1 MKNRIS
7 TTPNLSEGSKLH
19 MDALAAGTEHFSLW
33 QRNVIDEFKPLS
45 TEEIKAKLAET
56 AFPFAVLMENFVG
69 DFNFSSVV
77 RTFNGINGK
86 ELFYIGDKR
95 FDKRGAQGTHIY
107 TDVKFLS
114 TIDEVVALKSKYV
127 FVGADNIK
135 GAVSL
140 IDYVWKPNSMII
152 LGSEGV
158 GLTPAM
164 QAMCDDM
171 VSVPMRGSVRSFNVG
186 AAGSMIMYDYI
197 SKYKP

>member
-1 MKNRIS
+1 MKKRIS
-7 TTPNLSEGSKLH
+7 TTPNLSEGSKRH
-19 MDALAAGTEHFSLW
+19 MDAIAAGTEHFSLW

-69 DFNFSSVV
+69 DFNFSSAV
-77 RTFNGINGK
+77 RNCNSFNTK
-86 ELFYIGDKR
+86 EVFYIGDKR

-114 TIDEVVALKSKYV
+114 TIDEVVALKSKYR

-140 IDYVWKPNSMII
+140 VDYVWHPNSMIVF
-152 LGSEGV
+152 GSEGV
-158 GLTPAM
+158 GLTPIM
-164 QAMCDDM
+164 QSMCDDM
-171 VSVPMRGSVRSFNVG
+171 VEIPSFGSVRSLNVG
-186 AAGSMIMYDYI
+186 TAAGIFMYDYI